1 MATLSH
7 DGMVN
12 PASAPC
18 EINRMFPGFEK
29 LIESRIKKAQ
39 QEGAFENLPGTG
51 QPLPLEDDR
60 HIPEDL
66 RMAYKVL
73 KNADCLPPEV
83 QLRKE
88 IRITEDLRMAYKV
101 LKNAD
106 CLPPEVQLRKEIRTT
121 EDLLA
126 GMTDTVQKYRTLK
139 RLNFLILKLN
149 ALRDGNAAFDIP
161 QRYFGEV
168 VERLGADKV

>member
-1 MATLSH
+1 
-7 DGMVN
+7 MVN
-12 PASAPC
+12 PATAPC
-18 EINRMFPGFEK
+18 EIDRMFPGFEK

-88 IRITEDLRMAYKV
+88 IR
-101 LKNAD
+101 
-106 CLPPEVQLRKEIRTT
+106 TT

-139 RLNFLILKLN
+139 KLNFLILKLN
-149 ALRDGNAAFDIP
+149 ALRDGNAAYDIP
-161 QRYFGEV
+161 QRYYGEV
-168 VERLGADKV
+168 VERIGADKV

>member
-1 MATLSH
+1 
-7 DGMVN
+7 
-12 PASAPC
+12 
-18 EINRMFPGFEK
+18 MFPGFEK

-88 IRITEDLRMAYKV
+88 IR
-101 LKNAD
+101 
-106 CLPPEVQLRKEIRTT
+106 TT

-139 RLNFLILKLN
+139 KLNFLILKLN
-149 ALRDGNAAFDIP
+149 ALRDGNAAYDIP
-161 QRYFGEV
+161 QRYYGEV
-168 VERLGADKV
+168 VERLGADKS

>member
-1 MATLSH
+1 
-7 DGMVN
+7 MVN
-12 PASAPC
+12 PATAPC
-18 EINRMFPGFEK
+18 EIDRMFPGFEK

-88 IRITEDLRMAYKV
+88 IR
-101 LKNAD
+101 
-106 CLPPEVQLRKEIRTT
+106 TT

-139 RLNFLILKLN
+139 KLNFLILKLN
-149 ALRDGNAAFDIP
+149 ALKDTNPAYDIP
-161 QRYFGEV
+161 QRYYGEL
-168 VERLGADKV
+168 VERFGADKA

>member
-1 MATLSH
+1 
-7 DGMVN
+7 MVN
-12 PASAPC
+12 PATAPC

-88 IRITEDLRMAYKV
+88 S
-101 LKNAD
+101 
-106 CLPPEVQLRKEIRTT
+106 RTT

>member
-1 MATLSH
+1 
-7 DGMVN
+7 
-12 PASAPC
+12 
-18 EINRMFPGFEK
+18 MFPGFEK

-39 QEGAFENLPGTG
+39 QEGAFENLPGSG

-60 HIPEDL
+60 HIP
-66 RMAYKVL
+66 
-73 KNADCLPPEV
+73 
-83 QLRKE
+83 
-88 IRITEDLRMAYKV
+88 EDLRMAYKV

-139 RLNFLILKLN
+139 KLNFLILKLN
-149 ALRDGNAAFDIP
+149 ALRDGNAAYDIP
-161 QRYFGEV
+161 QRYYGEV

>member
-1 MATLSH
+1 
-7 DGMVN
+7 
-12 PASAPC
+12 
-18 EINRMFPGFEK
+18 MFPGFEK

-88 IRITEDLRMAYKV
+88 IR
-101 LKNAD
+101 
-106 CLPPEVQLRKEIRTT
+106 TT

-139 RLNFLILKLN
+139 KLNFLILKLN

-161 QRYFGEV
+161 QRYYGEV

>member
-1 MATLSH
+1 
-7 DGMVN
+7 
-12 PASAPC
+12 
-18 EINRMFPGFEK
+18 MFPGFEK

-39 QEGAFENLPGTG
+39 EQGAFENLPGSG
-51 QPLPLEDDR
+51 RPLDLEDDR

-66 RMAYKVL
+66 RL
-73 KNADCLPPEV
+73 
-83 QLRKE
+83 
-88 IRITEDLRMAYKV
+88 AYKV

-126 GMTDTVQKYRTLK
+126 GMTDTTQKYRTVK

-149 ALRDGNAAFDIP
+149 AMRSSSAAYEIP
-161 QRYFGEV
+161 QRYFDEV
-168 VERLGADKV
+168 IERLGADKA

>member
-1 MATLSH
+1 
-7 DGMVN
+7 MVN
-12 PASAPC
+12 PATAPC
-18 EINRMFPGFEK
+18 EIDRMFPGFEK

-88 IRITEDLRMAYKV
+88 IR
-101 LKNAD
+101 
-106 CLPPEVQLRKEIRTT
+106 TT

-139 RLNFLILKLN
+139 KLNFLILKLN

-161 QRYFGEV
+161 QRYYGEV